1 MGAFREGSGDLGGH
15 EQKNLPISSKLVHS
29 FDSWWHPLAG
39 PVIDIGDG
47 DELHREFRV
56 QRGTTFIHPVH
67 TYFPAR
73 YNRPWETDETW

>member
-1 MGAFREGSGDLGGH
+1 M
-15 EQKNLPISSKLVHS
+15 
-29 FDSWWHPLAG
+29 AG

>member
-1 MGAFREGSGDLGGH
+1 M
-15 EQKNLPISSKLVHS
+15 
-29 FDSWWHPLAG
+29 AG

-56 QRGTTFIHPVH
+56 QRGTIFIHPVH